1 MSTLDLIN
9 AIEAGNS
16 VDIEASFNDIM
27 ANKVSDKLDA
37 MRADMSQNMF
47 TTPEETESEFDQE
60 DEITAEDDS
69 EIETETTE
77 ENE

>member
-27 ANKVSDKLDA
+27 ASKVSDRLDA

-47 TTPEETESEFDQE
+47 KAAEESETDFDPETEV
-60 DEITAEDDS
+60 TAED
-69 EIETETTE
+69 ETAIEPETTE

>member
-47 TTPEETESEFDQE
+47 KTPEETESEFNPE

>member
-27 ANKVSDKLDA
+27 ASKVSDRLDA

-47 TTPEETESEFDQE
+47 KTPEETEAEYDPE
-60 DEITAEDDS
+60 TEITAE
-69 EIETETTE
+69 EETEVETETTE

>member
-27 ANKVSDKLDA
+27 ASKVSDRLDT

-47 TTPEETESEFDQE
+47 TTPEETEAELDPE
-60 DEITAEDDS
+60 TEITAEQES
-69 EIETETTE
+69 EETTE